1 MVSPLN
7 KKLFRDLW
15 HIKGQA
21 AAISIVIA
29 LGVMMVVMMT
39 GLVETLEQTRN
50 AYYERYRLA
59 DIFAPAVRAPNLILN
74 QIGDIEGVQAVEG
87 RVTGSALIDLD
98 GVDLPLRAIAI
109 SLPDYDV
116 PRLNNVYLNDGRLI
130 NARQPDEI
138 LLLDSFAKARG
149 LKPGDTLTTT
159 MNGGRRDFK
168 IVGLAQSPEY
178 LYTTAP
184 GEFVPDDGRF
194 AVIWMSQSALS
205 AIYDMKG
212 AFNEALVGLTR
223 GANEAEVLDAIDRL
237 LDNYGG
243 QGAYGLEDQF
253 SNRFVT
259 EEISGLKASAVG
271 VPPVFLAVAAFLLNI
286 VITRLVQAERE
297 QIGLLKAFGYFDWE
311 VAFHYF
317 KLVLVIAVS
326 GAVLGSLL
334 GIASGSA
341 MAKYY
346 QVYYKFPF
354 IVFQLS
360 PASLV
365 TGFAVSVIA
374 ASAGGMF
381 VLRRVFALTPAV
393 AMRPPAPAD
402 FSRASNFGPFLRRVL
417 DQPSRM
423 VLRRVMRQPGRIF
436 GAMIGI
442 AAGMALSVSM
452 IAVMEAFDD
461 ALDVSFS
468 VIDRSDATVT
478 FVTPVST
485 KALIELEQIK
495 GVEVVEPVR
504 AVSVVFHNGVVS
516 HRGGITA
523 LTADPSLNR
532 ALDDKNQPI
541 NLPSQGV
548 VLSVGLADKLGVK
561 PGDVLS
567 VEVREGRRPVLDIP
581 VSGIAE
587 TLMGSPAYMRID
599 ALDRALNEPGRVS
612 GAYLLIDAAET
623 AHIADTLKAM
633 PIVAAVSLKKNS
645 REAFEKLMDEGAGA
659 TRYVMAVIAF
669 IITFGIVYNTTRI
682 AYAESARDLASL
694 RVIGFTKGEAAF
706 VLLGEIGIV
715 TLLAMPVGAAIGY
728 YLSYVISEG
737 FSTDLYQVPVAY
749 SPTAIG
755 AGAIAVILAALGSGW
770 LVKRDVDRLEL
781 VSALKTRE

>member
-1 MVSPLN
+1 MTPLN

-39 GLVETLEQTRN
+39 GLVETLEQTRDT
-50 AYYERYRLA
+50 YYERYRLA
-59 DIFAPAVRAPNLILN
+59 DIFAPAVRAPNLLIK
-74 QIGDIEGVQAVEG
+74 QIGDVDGVQAAEG

-109 SLPDYDV
+109 SLPDYET
-116 PRLNNVYLNDGRLI
+116 PRLNNIYLSDGRLI
-130 NARQPDEI
+130 NARQPEEII
-138 LLLDSFAKARG
+138 LLNSFAKARG

-212 AFNEALVGLTR
+212 AFNEALVSLNR

-311 VAFHYF
+311 VALHYF

-326 GAVLGSLL
+326 GAILGSLL

-360 PASLV
+360 PSSLV
-365 TGFAVSVIA
+365 IGFAVSVLA

-402 FSRASNFGPFLRRVL
+402 FSRASNFGPMLRRFL

-452 IAVMEAFDD
+452 MAVMEAFDD
-461 ALDVSFS
+461 ALDISFA

-478 FVTPVST
+478 FVAPVST

-504 AVSVVFHNGVVS
+504 SVSVVFHNGVVS
-516 HRGGITA
+516 HRGGITG
-523 LTADPSLNR
+523 LSADPQLNR
-532 ALDDKNQPI
+532 ALNDKNEPI
-541 NLPSQGV
+541 FLPSRGV
-548 VLSVGLADKLGVK
+548 VLSVGLANKLDVK

-567 VEVREGRRPVLDIP
+567 VEVREGRRPVLNIP

-599 ALDRALNEPGRVS
+599 ALDRALNEPERVS
-612 GAYLLIDAAET
+612 GAFLQIDDAET
-623 AHIADTLKAM
+623 KHIADTLKAM

-694 RVIGFTKGEAAF
+694 RVIGFTRGEAAF

-715 TLLAMPVGAAIGY
+715 TLLAMPVGAALGY

-755 AGAIAVILAALGSGW
+755 AGAIAVILAAVGSGW